1 MPVCRDCD
9 FYKPID
15 DSVGDCFG
23 IEVPGDG
30 RFQLSCRCVP
40 AKGLM
45 IDESRD
51 FRGSS
56 PYLFFLCLRF
66 YMHWCRCAG
75 RICGTVWKSSDFRN
89 GQLDVQQRKRRED

>member
-56 PYLFFLCLRF
+56 PYLFFFVLEILHAWVQVRRTNMWHCLEIQRF
-66 YMHWCRCAG
+66 
-75 RICGTVWKSSDFRN
+75 S
-89 GQLDVQQRKRRED
+89 